1 MTERIKILLVEDNK
15 VDQMA
20 FERFIKREKLPYDYA
35 VSRSVAEAEAVLAT
49 ERFDV
54 LVIDYLLGD
63 GTMFDL
69 FGEAGEV
76 PIVVITGNGSEHI
89 AVKAMKA
96 GATDYLIKD
105 QEGKYLTVLPVT
117 VENAIHLRKTEIE
130 LRQHRQHL
138 EELVEERTFELTRVN
153 EQLVTKIAEHKQAK
167 EALLISM
174 ETQNAILSTT
184 NFLLAYLDREFNF
197 IAVNQAYADGGR
209 RRQEDFIG
217 KNHFDFYPHA
227 ENEAIFRKVVETG
240 EAEFIIAKPF
250 EHPDQPERGMTWWN
264 WSLIPMKDDE
274 SGSVRTLILS
284 LMDVTGRVQAEKALQ
299 KAYDELEMRVEERTA
314 ELAESNEKLRIEV
327 AERMQKEEELRL
339 FKTIFE
345 VSREAIAISVPE
357 GRLVYINPAHEK
369 LFGRSLEKAKKL
381 NYRNYYPPESIEVL
395 DRDVAPALARGEGW
409 EGELDVFGAS
419 GRRFHLWERADSI
432 HDAEGNMLYAFGLM
446 HDVTERKRMENA
458 LQTRTHEL
466 TLLNESG
473 RAFVSSLELD
483 QVLSTVMDQV
493 ARIIGIVTCSIWLVD
508 PESGDLVCREA
519 IPPRD
524 DIVRGWRLASGQGL
538 VGWVLQHG
546 EILNIAN
553 TRTDKRHFKGVDK
566 QTGLKLRS
574 ILSVPLRTKNGV
586 FGVLQLLD
594 EAENRF
600 GANDER
606 LAESLAT
613 LAAIAIENARLY
625 RQTQL
630 DAETKTVLLE
640 EINHRV
646 KNNLI
651 AITGMLYIEQR
662 HAAKSPERHTDTALL
677 NDMINRIKGLSIV
690 HNLLSASEWSSQPL
704 SELAQRLIAS
714 ALQVLPSD
722 RPVSVDILA
731 DAPVV
736 VSPSEAHQLAIVI
749 NELATNVVKH
759 VVPKKETVKITVRIT
774 PEPLAK
780 TVLFE
785 FRDNGPGFPEAVLN
799 SEGHNVGMYLIKN
812 TVRHSLRGEITFQ
825 NDNGA
830 VVRMKFAVK
839 IRQ

>member
-1 MTERIKILLVEDNK
+1 MTETIRILLVEDNK

-20 FERFIKREKLPYDYA
+20 FKRFVEREKLPYDYA
-35 VSRSVAEAEAVLAT
+35 IVGSVAEAEDILAT

-63 GTMFDL
+63 GTAFDL
-69 FGEAGEV
+69 FGRAGEG
-76 PIVVITGNGSEHI
+76 PIVVITGNSRENI

-130 LRQHRQHL
+130 LRQHRQYL
-138 EELVEERTFELTRVN
+138 EELVEERTVELTRVN
-153 EQLVTKIAEHKQAK
+153 EQLVTEIAERKQAE
-167 EALLISM
+167 EALLTSM

-184 NFLLAYLDREFNF
+184 NFLLAYMDREFNF
-197 IAVNQAYADGGR
+197 IAVNQAYADAGR
-209 RRQEDFIG
+209 RRQEDFVG

-240 EAEFIIAKPF
+240 EAKFILAKPF
-250 EHPDQPERGMTWWN
+250 EHPDQPERGTTWWH

-274 SGSVRTLILS
+274 SGSVRTLIFS
-284 LMDVTGRVQAEKALQ
+284 LMDVTGRIQAEKALQ

-314 ELAESNEKLRIEV
+314 ELAKANE
-327 AERMQKEEELRL
+327 
-339 FKTIFE
+339 
-345 VSREAIAISVPE
+345 
-357 GRLVYINPAHEK
+357 
-369 LFGRSLEKAKKL
+369 
-381 NYRNYYPPESIEVL
+381 
-395 DRDVAPALARGEGW
+395 
-409 EGELDVFGAS
+409 
-419 GRRFHLWERADSI
+419 
-432 HDAEGNMLYAFGLM
+432 
-446 HDVTERKRMENA
+446 A

-483 QVLSTVMDQV
+483 QVLATVLDQV

-524 DIVRGWRLASGQGL
+524 DIVRGWRLGVGQGL

-546 EILNIAN
+546 EILNIAD

-566 QTGLKLRS
+566 QTGLELRS
-574 ILSVPLRTKNGV
+574 ILSVPLRTKNGT

-606 LAESLAT
+606 LAESLAA

-625 RQTQL
+625 RQTQQ
-630 DAETKTVLLE
+630 DAETKTLLLKE
-640 EINHRV
+640 VNHRV

-662 HAAKSPERHTDTALL
+662 YAAKSPEQSTDTAILDKL
-677 NDMINRIKGLSIV
+677 ACRIKGLSTV
-690 HNLLSASEWSSQPL
+690 YQMLSDYNWIPMPL
-704 SELAQRLIAS
+704 SVLARKLIDA

-722 RPVSVDILA
+722 RQVSVDIVTDTA
-731 DAPVV
+731 EVM
-736 VSPSEAHQLAIVI
+736 SPEEAHHIAIVI
-749 NELATNVVKH
+749 NELVTNVIKH
-759 VVPKKETVKITVRIT
+759 VAIAKKTSQITVRIT
-774 PEPLAK
+774 PDPLSK
-780 TVLFE
+780 TVLLE

-799 SEGHNVGMYLIKN
+799 SEDRKVGMYLIEN

-830 VVRMKFAVK
+830 VVRIQFGVSL
-839 IRQ
+839 RQ